1 MPISFACPHCGKQTN
16 VADQY
21 AGQTGPCSGCGQTIT
36 IPGGAG
42 QTPFLAAPST
52 PSPVAKGTGKG
63 VVWVVVAVVCLV
75 LLVPC
80 SGILVALL
88 LPAVQSGREAARRSQ
103 CNNNLKQ
110 IAIAFL
116 NYHDVHKTFPPAYIP
131 DKDGRPMHSWRVLIL
146 PFMEQQALYQQYNF
160 NEPWD
165 SPQNQVVTRTVIPAY
180 KCPSAPDR
188 PTETNY
194 MVITGP
200 GTLFEG
206 AEACSIAKISDGTS
220 NTILVVE
227 VAGTG
232 ANWAEP
238 RDLDASK
245 FSPPFSPPRPDA
257 PGSYH
262 SGGLNVV
269 LGDGSTRFLSN
280 SIDPATAQGLTT
292 RAGDE
297 RIQPY

>member
-42 QTPFLAAPST
+42 QTPFLAAPSA

-88 LPAVQSGREAARRSQ
+88 LPAVQSAREAARRSQ

-165 SPQNQVVTRTVIPAY
+165 SPHNQVVTSTVIPTY

-232 ANWAEP
+232 VNWAEP

-262 SGGLNVV
+262 PAGLNVV

>member
-1 MPISFACPHCGKQTN
+1 M
-16 VADQY
+16 
-21 AGQTGPCSGCGQTIT
+21 
-36 IPGGAG
+36 
-42 QTPFLAAPST
+42 
-52 PSPVAKGTGKG
+52 G
-63 VVWVVVAVVCLV
+63 VVWVVVVVVCLA

-80 SGILVALL
+80 GGILVALL
-88 LPAVQSGREAARRSQ
+88 LPAVQSAREAARRVQ
-103 CNNNLKQ
+103 CNNNLRQ
-110 IAIAFL
+110 IAIAFH

-146 PFMEQQALYQQYNF
+146 PFMEQQALYQQYRF

-165 SPQNQVVTRTVIPAY
+165 SVNNQLVTSTAIPAY
-180 KCPSAPDR
+180 KCPSAPGG

-227 VAGTG
+227 VGGTG
-232 ANWAEP
+232 VNWAEP
-238 RDLDASK
+238 RDLDARK

-262 SGGLNVV
+262 PGGLNVG
-269 LGDGSTRFLSN
+269 LGDGSTRFLGN
-280 SIDPATAQGLTT
+280 SIDPAAVQGLTT
-292 RAGDE
+292 RAGGE
-297 RIQPY
+297 QIPPY

>member
-1 MPISFACPHCGKQTN
+1 MPISFTCPHCGKQTN
-16 VADQY
+16 VADEY
-21 AGQTGPCSGCGQTIT
+21 AGQAGPCSGCGQTIT

-42 QTPFLAAPST
+42 QTPFLAAPS
-52 PSPVAKGTGKG
+52 PPRPVAKGTGTR
-63 VVWVVVAVVCLV
+63 VVWIVVAVACLV
-75 LLVPC
+75 MLVPC
-80 SGILVALL
+80 SGILIALL
-88 LPAVQSGREAARRSQ
+88 LPAVQSAREAARRME

-110 IAIAFL
+110 IALAFHC
-116 NYHDVHKTFPPAYIP
+116 YHDVYKTFPPAYIP

-146 PFMEQQALYQQYNF
+146 PFMEQQALQQQYDF

-165 SPQNQVVTRTVIPAY
+165 SPRNQLVTSTVVPAY
-180 KCPSAPDR
+180 KCPSAPGQ

-194 MVITGP
+194 MAVTGP

-206 AEACSIAKISDGTS
+206 AEGCSIAKIADGTS

-232 ANWAEP
+232 VNWAEP
-238 RDLDASK
+238 RDLDAVT

-257 PGSYH
+257 AGSYH
-262 SGGLNVV
+262 PGGLNVV
-269 LGDGSTRFLSN
+269 MADGATRFLSN
-280 SIDPATAQGLTT
+280 STDPATARGLIT

-297 RIQPY
+297 RIRP

>member
-1 MPISFACPHCGKQTN
+1 MPISFTCPHCGKQSE
-16 VADQY
+16 VADKY

-36 IPGGAG
+36 IPCGAG
-42 QTPFLAAPST
+42 QTPFLAAPSA
-52 PSPVAKGTGKG
+52 PSPVAKGTGMG

-80 SGILVALL
+80 TGILVALL
-88 LPAVQSGREAARRSQ
+88 LPAVQSAREAARRSQ

-110 IAIAFL
+110 IAIAFQC
-116 NYHDVHKTFPPAYIP
+116 YHDAHNTFPPAYIP

-146 PFMEQQALYQQYNF
+146 PFMEQQALYAQYNF

-165 SPQNQVVTRTVIPAY
+165 SPRNQLVTSTVIPTY

-232 ANWAEP
+232 VNWAEP

-257 PGSYH
+257 PGSH
-262 SGGLNVV
+262 HTAGLNVV
-269 LGDGSTRFLSN
+269 LGDCSTRFLSN

-292 RAGDE
+292 RAGGE

>member
-1 MPISFACPHCGKQTN
+1 MPISFTCPHCGKQTE

-21 AGQTGPCSGCGQTIT
+21 AGQTGPCSGCGQKIT

-42 QTPFLAAPST
+42 QTPFLAAPSP
-52 PSPVAKGTGKG
+52 PSPVAKGMGRG
-63 VVWVVVAVVCLV
+63 LVWAVVAMACLV

-80 SGILVALL
+80 GGILVALL
-88 LPAVQSGREAARRSQ
+88 LPAVQSAREAARRSQ

-110 IAIAFL
+110 IAIAFH
-116 NYHDVHKTFPPAYIP
+116 NYHAVYKTFPPAYIP

-146 PFMEQQALYQQYNF
+146 PFMEQQALHERYNF

-165 SPQNQVVTRTVIPAY
+165 SPNNQLVTSTVVPAY
-180 KCPSAPDR
+180 KCPSAPGE
-188 PTETNY
+188 PAETNY

-206 AEACSIAKISDGTS
+206 AEACSLAKISDGTS

-227 VAGTG
+227 VGGTG
-232 ANWAEP
+232 VNWAEP

-245 FSPPFSPPRPDA
+245 FAPPFSPPRPDA

-262 SGGLNVV
+262 PSGMNVV

-280 SIDPATAQGLTT
+280 SMDPATAQGLVT
-292 RAGDE
+292 RAGGE
-297 RIQPY
+297 RIPSY